1 MNTPVAFYHVV
12 HETSYSYE
20 SPVSL
25 SRQHLHLTPR
35 DCPWQ
40 SSIAHQI
47 LIDPEPSFS
56 RSRCDHF
63 GNPVRQFAIEAPHS
77 RLIVHAAVSYTHLVR
92 PLHRTLRR

>member
-1 MNTPVAFYHVV
+1 MNATSVLYHVV

-40 SSIAHQI
+40 SSLEHKIV
-47 LIDPEPSFS
+47 IDPEPSFL
-56 RSRCDHF
+56 RLRCDPF

-77 RLIVHAAVSYTHLVR
+77 HLLV
-92 PLHRTLRR
+92 PTPQNTLR

>member
-1 MNTPVAFYHVV
+1 MNASSVLYHVV

-40 SSIAHQI
+40 SSLAHKI
-47 LIDPEPSFS
+47 VIDPEPNLS
-56 RSRCDHF
+56 
-63 GNPVRQFAIEAPHS
+63 
-77 RLIVHAAVSYTHLVR
+77 LIHI
-92 PLHRTLRR
+92 